1 MQTLKVRRITVWLL
15 LIVPLALMGC
25 QAGEP
30 ATPEAETAP
39 LPLEDCVLSDYGRTI
54 EARCGTLTVPEN
66 RAAPEQRQIALHVAV
81 VPAVSRSPAPD
92 PLFILVGG
100 PGQAATEIY
109 PALSTAFQRVHQD
122 RDIVLVDQRGT
133 GESHPLQCEVPD
145 DAAFE
150 QDELIDVLQACPE
163 TLDADLRF
171 YTTEIAVEDLD
182 AVRAAL
188 GYESVNLYGASYGT
202 RVALTYLR
210 RYPDRVRTAL
220 LDAVVSPDFHI
231 YEHLS
236 RDADRALRHL
246 FDRCASDAGCADA
259 FPDLETNFEALLARL
274 KSEPE
279 QARLPDPTTGQPL
292 TLTLERDD
300 VTGMVLPLLYAPEL
314 FALLPLDLHVAAT
327 EGNYAPLVAQVESAA
342 SELYLGMFYAVAC
355 TEDAPFLTGSDA
367 PADET
372 AYFGEMGETL
382 QTVCEAWPQGT
393 LPTDFNAPVTA
404 DAPVLLLS
412 GEVDPITPPR
422 YAEEVAAQLPN
433 SLHLVAPGMGHGLI
447 TRGCVPQLAAEFVE
461 VGALDALDAPGCVEE
476 IAPPPFFLSYTGPQ
490 R

>member
-1 MQTLKVRRITVWLL
+1 MQTLKVRCLAVGLL
-15 LIVPLALMGC
+15 LILPLALLGC

-30 ATPEAETAP
+30 ATPVAETAP
-39 LPLEDCVLSDYGRTI
+39 LPLEDCVLSDYGSTI
-54 EARCGTLTVPEN
+54 DARCGTLTVSEN
-66 RAAPEQRQIALHVAV
+66 RAAPDQRQIALHVAV

-100 PGQAATEIY
+100 PGQAATKIY

-145 DAAFE
+145 EAAFE
-150 QDELIDVLQACPE
+150 QDALIDVLQACPE

-188 GYESVNLYGASYGT
+188 GYESINLYGASYGT

-231 YEHLS
+231 YEHLT
-236 RDADRALRHL
+236 RDADQALRHL
-246 FDRCASDAGCADA
+246 FDRCASDLGCAAA
-259 FPDLETNFEALLARL
+259 FPDLQGNFETLLAQL
-274 KSEPE
+274 NTEPE
-279 QARLPDPTTGQPL
+279 QTTFPDPTTGEPL

-300 VTGMVLPLLYAPEL
+300 VTGMVLPLLYSPEL

-327 EGNYAPLVAQVESAA
+327 EDNYAPLVAQVESAA
-342 SELYLGMFYAVAC
+342 SEIYLGMFYAVAC
-355 TEDAPFLTGSDA
+355 TEDAPFLTESDA
-367 PADET
+367 PEDPT
-372 AYFGEMGETL
+372 VYFGEMDETL
-382 QTVCEAWPQGT
+382 QEVCEAWPRGT
-393 LPTDFNAPVTA
+393 LPADFNAPVTA

-422 YAEEVAAQLPN
+422 YAEEVADQLPN

-447 TRGCVPQLAAEFVE
+447 TRGCVPRLAAEFIE
-461 VGALDALDAPGCVEE
+461 EGALDALDEPDCVAK
-476 IAPPPFFLSYTGPQ
+476 IAPPPFFLSTTGPQ